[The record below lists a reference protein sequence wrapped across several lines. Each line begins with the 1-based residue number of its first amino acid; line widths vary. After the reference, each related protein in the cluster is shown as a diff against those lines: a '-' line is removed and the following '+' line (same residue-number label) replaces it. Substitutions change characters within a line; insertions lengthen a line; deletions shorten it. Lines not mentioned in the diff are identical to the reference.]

1 MRKVL
6 LSGLIAISLIS
17 CFDLKESIV
26 IESEEKVSIEYS
38 IRIDSLLASMMD
50 VDSTVK
56 QLQKSAPHAHIHVR
70 DASGGIILTVRYPP
84 VPYFQAVE
92 VDSTLNITPLRDRL
106 VLRKYLGSHTIDTLG
121 IHTLFKGRVY
131 VFEIRSKKKIL
142 KSNAHVRIGDTLH
155 RWVFPLDSLLLGT
168 SKFRIEAEIER

>member
-1 MRKVL
+1 MKRFL
-6 LSGLIAISLIS
+6 TSAFIAMSLVS
-17 CFDLKESIV
+17 CFDLKETVIV
-26 IESEEKVSIEYS
+26 ESTGKVAIEYS
-38 IRIDSLLASMMD
+38 IQMDSLISSMLNA
-50 VDSTVK
+50 DSLIK
-56 QLQKSAPHAHIHVR
+56 QMRRSAPHAHIHVR
-70 DASGGIILTVRYPP
+70 DASGGIILTIGYPP

-106 VLRKYLGSHTIDTLG
+106 VLRKYLGPHTIDTLG
-121 IHTLFKGRVY
+121 IHALFKGRVY

-142 KSNAHVRIGDTLH
+142 KSNAHIRIGDTLH